1 MSTRSLT
8 GWLLIAGPLLTF
20 LMIAIVYP
28 AVIGEG
34 ETSADA
40 VKEAMA
46 ELELARVLGMAG
58 TLSFVSV
65 FIGMTL
71 LARSMQGDDNPGG
84 AYAAVAGIVF
94 TAVAAL
100 AILASGLGLGAMDA
114 AETNTS
120 DGVTIGLVGDGVFS
134 PLFVFWGVANL
145 MVGMAMVIQK
155 NLHLIVAWLFV
166 GWGVF
171 MIAISAI
178 SADIPDAVG
187 NVLWLGLNLTMVA
200 AGVLTLRAKQAS

>member
-100 AILASGLGLGAMDA
+100 AILASGLSLGAMDA

-145 MVGMAMVIQK
+145 LVGMAMVIQK

-200 AGVLTLRAKQAS
+200 AGVLTLRANQAS